1 MLSEDE
7 MKVIERIED
16 TFYQDNGKGIKRF
29 QKITLYE
36 DGISD
41 ILKLLNIFEKL
52 QKEIEHQKEKRE
64 NQKVELAILNEKQ
77 KEMNKLKNTV
87 SSYYGMFKK
96 QEKQIK
102 ELQKENEIK
111 IKGFENEELI
121 CSKFTE
127 KVGKDIIDY
136 KFEYE
141 NNQKIIDELQKEN
154 EEKDK
159 EIETLKR
166 DFKIVDQ
173 ECSRLER
180 KEAKQDKIIDLM
192 AEYMEENMDEYQLD
206 KIYAKQ
212 YNCNGMER
220 NWTRGKEKEV
230 KDIKQYFERK
240 VKKCTEDG

>member
-16 TFYQDNGKGIKRF
+16 TFYQDNRKGIKRF

-159 EIETLKR
+159 EIETLNS
-166 DFKIVDQ
+166 FYSFFYIVDQ

-192 AEYMEENMDEYQLD
+192 AEDMI
-206 KIYAKQ
+206 K
-212 YNCNGMER
+212 
-220 NWTRGKEKEV
+220 GKCYFSSKTLLKKHYESKVEK
-230 KDIKQYFERK
+230 
-240 VKKCTEDG
+240 

>member
-192 AEYMEENMDEYQLD
+192 AEDMI
-206 KIYAKQ
+206 K
-212 YNCNGMER
+212 
-220 NWTRGKEKEV
+220 GKCYFSSKTLLKKHYESKVEK
-230 KDIKQYFERK
+230 
-240 VKKCTEDG
+240 

>member
-1 MLSEDE
+1 M
-7 MKVIERIED
+7 
-16 TFYQDNGKGIKRF
+16 
-29 QKITLYE
+29 
-36 DGISD
+36 
-41 ILKLLNIFEKL
+41 
-52 QKEIEHQKEKRE
+52 
-64 NQKVELAILNEKQ
+64 
-77 KEMNKLKNTV
+77 
-87 SSYYGMFKK
+87 
-96 QEKQIK
+96 K

-192 AEYMEENMDEYQLD
+192 AEHIVNSAIVDDTVCAIKCDCETDIREECTYEKML
-206 KIYAKQ
+206 
-212 YNCNGMER
+212 NC
-220 NWTRGKEKEV
+220 T
-230 KDIKQYFERK
+230 KQYFERK
-240 VKKCTEDG
+240 ATKLSARKEK